1 MLNNNAASLHHQHDI
16 DTVKIEDKIN
26 KLASLNLM
34 VILEPIP
41 KIDRNIARS
50 FLIISDNV

>member
-1 MLNNNAASLHHQHDI
+1 MKEIKEILS
-16 DTVKIEDKIN
+16 
-26 KLASLNLM
+26 
-34 VILEPIP
+34 LEPIP